1 MEKTVGP
8 FTRGVLQTLHR
19 YQLLTEGDHTL
30 VALSGGPDSVALL
43 LVLQELRD
51 RLSLELS
58 AAHLNHQL
66 RGEESEQDE
75 QFVQD
80 LCRKLAIPIEVRR
93 VDTRQAVRES
103 GENLESCAR
112 RLRYDFLFEV
122 AGRQESRVATGHT
135 LNDQAET
142 FLMKLVRGSGPAGLS
157 GISPLRVNWM
167 GTPGTS
173 LSVTVVRPLLGTLR
187 QDVLDYLEDQNQ
199 TYRIDSSNQ
208 DLSRDRNWVRHRL
221 IPLLQERLNP
231 ALLET
236 LQRSTELFGEV
247 EEFLGRQ
254 GKEAFNRCRSG
265 GDQETRLRIS
275 GLEDLPAIIAKEVI
289 RRAIATSKGD
299 LRDISLK
306 HVEEVLQ
313 LSRITSG
320 KEIHLPGGLRVQREF
335 EELRFTLEPSPGP
348 FSYPLKV
355 PGEIYIKETS
365 KCVEARTGH
374 RRKEKKGER
383 EPEKEGQGNRAETV
397 WIKWSGKSLTVRSRR
412 PGDMYRISLKSG
424 EKKLKELFQM
434 DRIPKSQRDRLVVVE
449 GDNEIIWVE
458 GFPVQPKYRV
468 SPSAARALEIRLR
481 HETSG
486 EEEPLKGRGKK
497 VEK

>member
-1 MEKTVGP
+1 MRP
-8 FTRGVLQTLHR
+8 FTRRVLQTLHR
-19 YQLLTEGDHTL
+19 YQLLKEGDHIL

-43 LVLQELRD
+43 LVLQELKD
-51 RLSLELS
+51 TLSLGLS
-58 AAHLNHQL
+58 AAHVNHQL

-80 LCRKLAIPIEVRR
+80 LCRQLAIPIEVRR
-93 VDTRQAVRES
+93 VDTRHAVRES

-112 RLRYDFLFEV
+112 RLRYDFLFEL
-122 AGRQESRVATGHT
+122 AQRQESRVATGHT

-142 FLMKLVRGSGPAGLS
+142 FLMKLVRGAGPGGLS

-167 GTPGTS
+167 GTPGTP
-173 LSVTVVRPLLGTLR
+173 LSVTVVRPLLGTVR

-199 TYRIDSSNQ
+199 TYQVDSSNQ
-208 DLSRDRNWVRHRL
+208 DLSLDRNWVRHQL
-221 IPLLQERLNP
+221 IPLLEERLNP

-265 GDQETRLRIS
+265 GDRGTRLRIS
-275 GLEDLPAIIAKEVI
+275 ALEDLPAIIQKEVI

-299 LRDISLK
+299 LRDISLQ
-306 HVEEVLQ
+306 HVQEVLQ
-313 LSRITSG
+313 LSRILSG

-335 EELRFTLEPSPGP
+335 EDLRFTLEPPPGP

-365 KCVEARTGH
+365 KCVEARTRYA
-374 RRKEKKGER
+374 RRERKRER
-383 EPEKEGQGNRAETV
+383 EQEKEGERNREESV
-397 WIKWSGKSLTVRSRR
+397 WIKWSGESLTVRNRR
-412 PGDMYRISLKSG
+412 PGDVYRTSMKSG
-424 EKKLKELFQM
+424 EKKLKELFQK

-458 GFPVQPKYRV
+458 GFPVQPKYRAF
-468 SPSAARALEIRLR
+468 PSTARALEIRLR

-486 EEEPLKGRGKK
+486 GEEPLKEGGK
-497 VEK
+497 

>member
-1 MEKTVGP
+1 MEKTVRP
-8 FTRGVLQTLHR
+8 FTRGVLQTLQR

-51 RLSLELS
+51 RLSLDLS

-247 EEFLGRQ
+247 EDFLGRQ

-275 GLEDLPAIIAKEVI
+275 GLEDFPAIIAKEVI
-289 RRAIATSKGD
+289 RRAIATSKGN
-299 LRDISLK
+299 LRDINLK
-306 HVEEVLQ
+306 HVAEVLQ

-374 RRKEKKGER
+374 RRKERKGER
-383 EPEKEGQGNRAETV
+383 EPEKEGQGNRAGSV
-397 WIKWSGKSLTVRSRR
+397 WIKWSGESL
-412 PGDMYRISLKSG
+412 SL
-424 EKKLKELFQM
+424 
-434 DRIPKSQRDRLVVVE
+434 IH
-449 GDNEIIWVE
+449 I
-458 GFPVQPKYRV
+458 
-468 SPSAARALEIRLR
+468 
-481 HETSG
+481 
-486 EEEPLKGRGKK
+486 
-497 VEK
+497 